1 MPSVEDPIV
10 TVNCRTT
17 ITELFLYFNL
27 CVSVM
32 LDSLSY
38 LFTSISFLPN
48 VHVYGQ
54 SETFLICFKSNT
66 TGVTFK
72 AGTAYPSRAPEF
84 NPGYLVRF
92 MLLSLLFSK

>member
-1 MPSVEDPIV
+1 MPSVEDPTV

-17 ITELFLYFNL
+17 IKELFLYLNL

-32 LDSLSY
+32 LDRLSY
-38 LFTSISFLPN
+38 LFTSISFLTN
-48 VHVYGQ
+48 VYGQ
-54 SETFLICFKSNT
+54 SETFLICNKSNT

-72 AGTAYPSRAPEF
+72 AGTAYPSEAPKF
-84 NPGYLVRF
+84 TPGYLGRF